1 MAEVGWLTAA
11 ATHEGSQEMSR
22 IGQIVSSLRQGSGDG
37 VDPEASPGFPARP
50 DTDDL
55 LSRLTPLQYHVTQE
69 AGTERPFSGNLWN
82 NHEDGVYRCIVCDDV
97 LFDAAEK
104 FESGTGWPSFWDV
117 VDQGRVATK
126 TDRSFG
132 MSRTEARCAN
142 CGAHLGH
149 VFDDGPRP
157 TGLRYC
163 INSASLAFG
172 PRAAP
177 GA

>member
-1 MAEVGWLTAA
+1 
-11 ATHEGSQEMSR
+11 MSR
-22 IGQIVSSLRQGSGDG
+22 LGQIVSSLRQGSGDSAG
-37 VDPEASPGFPARP
+37 SDESQSFPARP
-50 DTDDL
+50 APAEL
-55 LSRLTPLQYHVTQE
+55 LGRLTPIQYHVTQD

-82 NHEDGVYRCIVCDDV
+82 NHDDGVYRCVVCGDV
-97 LFDAAEK
+97 LFDSTEK

-117 VDQGRVATK
+117 VDQGRVVTK

-172 PRAAP
+172 PREAQAE
-177 GA
+177 

>member
-1 MAEVGWLTAA
+1 MT
-11 ATHEGSQEMSR
+11 R
-22 IGQIVSSLRQGSGDG
+22 FGQLVAGLRQHATEDTAPDAAPAYPG
-37 VDPEASPGFPARP
+37 EAVP
-50 DTDDL
+50 DDL
-55 LSRLTPLQYHVTQE
+55 RSRLTPLQYHVTQE
-69 AGTERPFSGNLWN
+69 AGTERPFTGNLWN
-82 NHEDGVYRCIVCDDV
+82 NHADGVYRCVVCNEP
-97 LFDAAEK
+97 LFDSGEK

-117 VDQGRVATK
+117 VDQGRVVTK

-163 INSASLAFG
+163 INSASLAFA
-172 PRAAP
+172 PRENAQNS
-177 GA
+177 